1 MAKNMNNNIVSVDM
15 FNQASV
21 LLINLK
27 EIINKL
33 QLEKNYFKTQ
43 VVKLQVE
50 KKQLLISN
58 KNLTNKVNMLEK
70 GLQSK
75 VSL

>member
-1 MAKNMNNNIVSVDM
+1 MNTNKSFIDLS
-15 FNQASV
+15 NQASV

-33 QLEKNYFKTQ
+33 QTEKNDFKTQ
-43 VVKLQVE
+43 VVKLKVE
-50 KKQLLISN
+50 NKHLIISN
-58 KNLTNKVNMLEK
+58 KNLTNKFNLLEK
-70 GLQSK
+70 ELKNK

>member
-1 MAKNMNNNIVSVDM
+1 MNINNLFIELS
-15 FNQASV
+15 NQASV

-33 QLEKNYFKTQ
+33 QSEKSYLKNQ
-43 VVKLQVE
+43 VVKLKVE
-50 KKQLLISN
+50 KKQLVISN
-58 KNLTNKVNMLEK
+58 KNLTNKIDMLEK
-70 GLQSK
+70 DLQRK

>member
-1 MAKNMNNNIVSVDM
+1 MNTNISFIDLS
-15 FNQASV
+15 NQASV

-33 QLEKNYFKTQ
+33 QSEKNYFKTQ

>member
-1 MAKNMNNNIVSVDM
+1 MNNNILSVDVS
-15 FNQASV
+15 NQASV

-33 QLEKNYFKTQ
+33 QSEKNYFKTQ

-50 KKQLLISN
+50 KKQLVFLN

-75 VSL
+75 ALM